1 MVYKIEYLNAI
12 KIGEIRFMNKH
23 KEENQKIITEQKEIS
38 DSTVQEEQLDYGIE
52 AKTEEQLQENV
63 QEDSTAKKIAELEN
77 NVLKLVEKLA
87 ISEDKYLRLNAEF
100 DNFRKRSLRERN
112 DVRVSTQFE
121 VLTSIIPVL
130 DHFEFAM
137 SSAEQSH
144 NLEKLFEGME
154 LIKTE
159 FEKALASQGV
169 ELINAV
175 GQPFDP
181 RFHEAVA
188 HEDSDEYEKDIV
200 SKQWRLGYKI
210 GDRVIR
216 PATVVI
222 SNGKK
227 QPEGSDK

>member
-1 MVYKIEYLNAI
+1 
-12 KIGEIRFMNKH
+12 MNTQ
-23 KEENQKIITEQKEIS
+23 KEENQEIVKS
-38 DSTVQEEQLDYGIE
+38 QGEASETIAQDEQLNQVAD
-52 AKTEEQLQENV
+52 EEKEEELQEKV
-63 QEDSTAKKIAELEN
+63 QEDPITTKIAELEK
-77 NVLKLVEKLA
+77 NVLELVEKLA
-87 ISEDKYLRLNAEF
+87 MSEDKYLRLNAEF
-100 DNFRKRSLRERN
+100 DNFRKRALRERN

-121 VLTSIIPVL
+121 VLSSIVPVL
-130 DHFEFAM
+130 DHFEFAI

-154 LIKTE
+154 LIKAE
-159 FEKALASQGV
+159 FEKALAGQGV

-181 RFHEAVA
+181 RFHEGVA
-188 HEDSDEYEKDIV
+188 HEDSDEFEKDIV

-210 GDRVIR
+210 GERVIR

-227 QPEGSDK
+227 QPEGNGK